1 MKISKLQG
9 FWRSSRVF
17 LGLVVCMFFHMGAT
31 AFAQDAHA
39 GGWVVIPV
47 EQYRQLHDKAYPV
60 EPEHEAAP
68 IAATLTRV
76 EYDLLASGEV
86 ARGKA
91 NLTVDVLKD
100 GWVRVPIPSGLLVQ
114 EVRLDGKLVSLV
126 PSAPGKGGSQLSAL
140 LPHAGRFV
148 LSLDVVLPVASGTG
162 NESVS
167 FPTAE
172 AGATR
177 ATLRLSRN
185 GVDTKVS
192 GGLLVEKS
200 ESASDSRWVAYARGN
215 EPLVF
220 TWRRKTEDHHAS
232 LPLRLRGSLTQ
243 LVSLGEDSTTI
254 YAEANLEI
262 VQGVANEVKI
272 QLPDKVTI
280 NQVSGA
286 MVADWEMK
294 DGALSVIF
302 LEPVEHAVSF
312 TLNGEVRLAR
322 DGLIDIPMLRLL
334 GSERDTGG
342 VAVEVLGAGEIKDIK
357 SQGLEEADASDLG
370 EMVASRQSPSLAAFR
385 YRVTGT
391 QTTRALSV
399 NVARYAQ
406 QAVLMAN
413 VEEARYDVLMS
424 DDGKVLTLARYAI
437 RNNQRNFVKITLPA
451 GATVWSA
458 TLAGK
463 PVRPGQAPDGSLLL
477 PLEKI
482 RGGDETPVFPVE
494 ILYVSKA
501 TGWTDKGKVRL
512 TLPALDLPVS
522 RTGLLLYYP
531 PLFQVNA
538 ETGSFRTEAYAA
550 PASAAF
556 SPPAPPPPPPPA
568 SSPNVG
574 GPIGAFHGDA
584 KQFDRLGQFGQLQK
598 KEDKDTQALLDTYRA
613 KSSGGRVAGI
623 LPVGISFPVFGPST
637 FLVSELTAENQ
648 APVADFTYQKDKK
661 RSSR

>member
-1 MKISKLQG
+1 M
-9 FWRSSRVF
+9 F
-17 LGLVVCMFFHMGAT
+17 LHLTAA
-31 AFAQDAHA
+31 AFAQDTRSS
-39 GGWVVIPV
+39 GWVVISV
-47 EQYRQLHDKAYPV
+47 DEYRSLRAKAYPV
-60 EPEHEAAP
+60 EPELEP
-68 IAATLTRV
+68 PPVSATLTRV
-76 EYDLLASGEV
+76 EYDMHALGEI

-91 NLTVDVLKD
+91 NLTIDVLND
-100 GWVRVPIPSGLLVQ
+100 GWVRVPVPSGLLVQ
-114 EVRLDGKLVSLV
+114 EARLDGKLVSLV

-148 LSLDVVLPVASGTG
+148 LSLDLVLPISSVAG

-177 ATLRLSRN
+177 ASIQLARN
-185 GVDTKVS
+185 GVDTRVT
-192 GGLLVEKS
+192 GGLLLEKT
-200 ESASDSRWVAYARGN
+200 EAATDSKWVAYAQGN
-215 EPLVF
+215 QPLTF

-254 YAEANLEI
+254 YAEADLEI

-302 LEPVEHAVSF
+302 LEPVEHNARF
-312 TLNGEVRLAR
+312 TMSGEVRLPR
-322 DGLIDIPMLRLL
+322 EGVIDVPMLRVL
-334 GSERDTGG
+334 GSERDSGG

-357 SQGLEEADASDLG
+357 SQGLDDADASDLG
-370 EMVASRQSPSLAAFR
+370 DMVASRQSPSLAAFR
-385 YRVTGT
+385 YKVTGT
-391 QTTRALSV
+391 PSARSLSL
-399 NVARYAQ
+399 NVARYTQ

-413 VEEARYDVLMS
+413 IEEARYDVLMS
-424 DDGKVLTLARYAI
+424 DDGKTLTLARYAI
-437 RNNQRNFVKITLPA
+437 RNNQRNFVKIALPP
-451 GATVWSA
+451 GAIVWSA
-458 TLAGK
+458 SLSGK
-463 PVRPGQAPDGSLLL
+463 PARPGQASDGSLLL
-477 PLEKI
+477 PLEKGH
-482 RGGDETPVFPVE
+482 GGDDTPVFPVE

-501 TGWTDKGKVRL
+501 ANWTDKGKIRL

-531 PLFQVNA
+531 PLFQMTA
-538 ETGSFRTEAYAA
+538 DPGAFRTEAYSA
-550 PASAAF
+550 PSSEAF
-556 SPPAPPPPPPPA
+556 VPPQPSSA
-568 SSPNVG
+568 SSVVS
-574 GPIGAFHGDA
+574 GP
-584 KQFDRLGQFGQLQK
+584 FDRLEQFAQLQK
-598 KEDKDTQALLDTYRA
+598 DDKQTQALLDKYRA
-613 KSSGGRVAGI
+613 KSSGGKVTGI

-648 APVADFTYQKDKK
+648 APVADFTYQKNKK
-661 RSSR
+661 RGSR

>member
-1 MKISKLQG
+1 MGALQMKIAKMQDLRGNSH
-9 FWRSSRVF
+9 VF
-17 LGLVVCMFFHMGAT
+17 LGLVVCMFFHIGGT
-31 AFAQDAHA
+31 VFAQDTHA
-39 GGWVVIPV
+39 SGWVVIPV
-47 EQYRQLHDKAYPV
+47 EEYRQLHEKAYPV
-60 EPEHEAAP
+60 EPEKEP
-68 IAATLTRV
+68 PPMAATLTRV
-76 EYDLLASGEV
+76 EYDLRAAGEV

-91 NLTVDVLKD
+91 NLTIDVLKD

-114 EVRLDGKLVSLV
+114 EARLDGKLVSLV

-177 ATLRLSRN
+177 ATLQLSRN
-185 GVDTKVS
+185 GVDTRVS

-200 ESASDSRWVAYARGN
+200 ESASDSKWIAYARGN

-262 VQGVANEVKI
+262 MQGVANEVKI

-302 LEPVEHAVSF
+302 LEPVEHSVSF
-312 TLNGEVRLAR
+312 ALNGELRLAR
-322 DGLIDIPMLRLL
+322 EGLIDIPMLRLL
-334 GSERDTGG
+334 GNERDTGG

-391 QTTRALSV
+391 PTTRALSV
-399 NVARYAQ
+399 NVARYTQ

-424 DDGKVLTLARYAI
+424 DDGKILTLARYAV

-458 TLAGK
+458 MLAGK

-477 PLEKI
+477 PLEKV
-482 RGGDETPVFPVE
+482 RGGDETPVFSVE

-501 TGWTDKGKVRL
+501 TNWTDKGKVRL

-538 ETGSFRTEAYAA
+538 ETGAFRTEAYSA

-556 SPPAPPPPPPPA
+556 TPPPPPPPM
-568 SSPNVG
+568 SSVSID
-574 GPIGAFHGDA
+574 GPIGALHGDA
-584 KQFDRLGQFGQLQK
+584 KQFDRLGQAGKL
-598 KEDKDTQALLDTYRA
+598 ENDKDTQALLDKYRA
-613 KSSGGRVAGI
+613 KSSGGRVTGI

-637 FLVSELTAENQ
+637 YLVSELTAEHQ
-648 APVADFTYQKDKK
+648 APVADFNYQKDKK

>member
-1 MKISKLQG
+1 MKISKLLF
-9 FWRSSRVF
+9 FWRSSRLF
-17 LGLVVCMFFHMGAT
+17 LGLVVCMFFHIGAT
-31 AFAQDAHA
+31 AFAQDTHA

-47 EQYRQLHDKAYPV
+47 EEYRQLHNKAYPV
-60 EPEHEAAP
+60 EPEREP
-68 IAATLTRV
+68 PPVAATLTRV
-76 EYDLLASGEV
+76 EYDLRASGDV

-100 GWVRVPIPSGLLVQ
+100 GWVRVPVPSGLLVQ
-114 EVRLDGKLVSLV
+114 EARLDGKLVSLV

-148 LSLDVVLPVASGTG
+148 LSLDVVLPVASGAG

-177 ATLRLSRN
+177 ASIQLARN
-185 GVDTKVS
+185 GVDTRVS
-192 GGLLVEKS
+192 GGLLLEKS
-200 ESASDSRWVAYARGN
+200 ESAADSKWVAYAQGN
-215 EPLVF
+215 QPLVF
-220 TWRRKTEDHHAS
+220 TWRRKTEDHRAT
-232 LPLRLRGSLTQ
+232 LPLRYRGELTQ
-243 LVSLGEDSTTI
+243 LVSLGEDSTTV

-302 LEPVEHAVSF
+302 LEPVEHTVRF
-312 TLNGEVRLAR
+312 TLNGEIRLPR
-322 DGLIDIPMLRLL
+322 EGLIEIPMLRLI
-334 GSERDTGG
+334 GDERDTGG

-357 SQGLEEADASDLG
+357 SQGLEDADASDLG

-385 YRVTGT
+385 YRVRGT
-391 QTTRALSV
+391 PTARSLSV
-399 NVARYAQ
+399 NVARYTQ

-413 VEEARYDVLMS
+413 IEEARYDVLMS
-424 DDGKVLTLARYAI
+424 DDGKILTLARYAV
-437 RNNQRNFVKITLPA
+437 RNNQRNFVKITLPP

-458 TLAGK
+458 SLAGK
-463 PVRPGQAPDGSLLL
+463 PAKPGQAPDGSLLL
-477 PLEKI
+477 PLEKAH
-482 RGGDETPVFPVE
+482 GGEDTPVFPVE

-501 TGWTDKGKVRL
+501 TNWGDKGKVRL
-512 TLPALDLPVS
+512 TLPSLDLPVS

-531 PLFQVNA
+531 PLFQVTA
-538 ETGSFRTEAYAA
+538 DTGAFRTEAYAA
-550 PASAAF
+550 PSSEAF
-556 SPPAPPPPPPPA
+556 SPPAPPPPPPPM
-568 SSPNVG
+568 G
-574 GPIGAFHGDA
+574 GPAIIHGNA
-584 KQFDRLGQFGQLQK
+584 KEFDRTEQFAFK
-598 KEDKDTQALLDTYRA
+598 AKDDKTTQALLDKYRA
-613 KSSGGRVAGI
+613 KSAGGKVAGI

-648 APVADFTYQKDKK
+648 APVADFTYQKEKK
-661 RSSR
+661 RGSR